1 MGNKMNLKILLRI
14 GIFLLFSFLMIFDY
28 FPHPV
33 LKDIPKTVLTIGVV
47 SLAVVYIVI
56 NRKTEKDCENSLIG
70 EAVLIF
76 YMLVLIGVLT
86 VMGGKST
93 VGISLNNPMLW
104 FVLLLTIVDMTVRYR
119 KMNA

>member
-1 MGNKMNLKILLRI
+1 MNLKILWRI

-33 LKDIPKTVLTIGVV
+33 LKDIPKPVLTIGVV

-86 VMGGKST
+86 VMGE
-93 VGISLNNPMLW
+93 N
-104 FVLLLTIVDMTVRYR
+104 LL
-119 KMNA
+119 

>member
-1 MGNKMNLKILLRI
+1 MNLKILLRI

-28 FPHPV
+28 FPHLV
-33 LKDIPKTVLTIGVV
+33 LKDIPKTALTIGMI

-56 NRKTEKDCENSLIG
+56 NRKTEKDCENALIG
-70 EAVLIF
+70 EAVFIF
-76 YMLVLIGVLT
+76 YMLVLIGLLT

-119 KMNA
+119 KMMLRKR

>member
-1 MGNKMNLKILLRI
+1 MNLKILLRI

-28 FPHPV
+28 FPHLV
-33 LKDIPKTVLTIGVV
+33 FKDIPKTALTIGMI
-47 SLAVVYIVI
+47 SLAVVYIII
-56 NRKTEKDCENSLIG
+56 NRKTEKDCENALIG
-70 EAVLIF
+70 EAVFIF
-76 YMLVLIGVLT
+76 YMLVLIGLLT